1 MVRSLI
7 GASVALTLIP
17 AGLSAQDEGEFG
29 LMHVAAGAEDTFYTC
44 TACHSERVI
53 VQQGQPREGWE
64 DILGEMIEDH
74 GMQEPDPEL
83 REAILA
89 YLTENYNI
97 DRPYFPFD

>member
-1 MVRSLI
+1 MRTIQIAASLMLI
-7 GASVALTLIP
+7 SGATA
-17 AGLSAQDEGEFG
+17 LSAQEEGEFG
-29 LMHVAAGAEDTFYTC
+29 LMYVTAGAEDTFYTC

-64 DILGEMIEDH
+64 DIFAEMIEDH
-74 GMQEPDPEL
+74 GMQEPDAEL

-97 DRPYFPFD
+97 DRPHFPFD